1 MGALLFNQDTESR
14 LFPCFSYLFPWNVF
28 MRILNARHMMF
39 LVYTSVWAALS
50 STQLAYEPTHLKH
63 CYRLIVYTIFTS
75 KHEKTSIIA
84 DQGLLKI

>member
-1 MGALLFNQDTESR
+1 
-14 LFPCFSYLFPWNVF
+14 
-28 MRILNARHMMF
+28 MF